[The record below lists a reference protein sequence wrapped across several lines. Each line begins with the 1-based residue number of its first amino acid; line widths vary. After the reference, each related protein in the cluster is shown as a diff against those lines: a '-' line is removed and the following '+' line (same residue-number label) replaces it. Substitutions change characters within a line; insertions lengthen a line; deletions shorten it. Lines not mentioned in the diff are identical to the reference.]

1 MGGREGVRKKLQAVL
16 EDEGVMEGG
25 EIERERRRDTNS
37 PTGLLSGSIMFGEL
51 LSTPV
56 WQVYH
61 RGRNRGRGRTGGRES
76 KKRRVEKASL
86 SASCHLFLQREGIEA
101 DGSV

>member
-25 EIERERRRDTNS
+25 EIERGRDTNS

-56 WQVYH
+56 WQ
-61 RGRNRGRGRTGGRES
+61 
-76 KKRRVEKASL
+76 L
-86 SASCHLFLQREGIEA
+86 
-101 DGSV
+101 